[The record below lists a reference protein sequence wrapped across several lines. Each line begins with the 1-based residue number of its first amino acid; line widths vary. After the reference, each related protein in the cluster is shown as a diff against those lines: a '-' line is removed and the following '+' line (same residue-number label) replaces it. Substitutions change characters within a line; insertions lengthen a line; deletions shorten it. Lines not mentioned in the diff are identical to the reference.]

1 VAAVN
6 ALAGGA
12 SGFADSRPCP
22 VLAGTCHELAATT
35 RHPGC
40 YHGASRPSTVT
51 HATGHLQHGSPG
63 CKADF
68 SATMPAPRKR

>member
-22 VLAGTCHELAATT
+22 VLAGTGHELAATT
-35 RHPGC
+35 RHPGS
-40 YHGASRPSTVT
+40 YHGR
-51 HATGHLQHGSPG
+51 Q
-63 CKADF
+63 
-68 SATMPAPRKR
+68 